1 MDAAAGEG
9 DLARLPHPRHWRVRL
24 EGLQALDPPGRLAA
38 VRQAPQAVDPPFLV
52 SWNNKQAPKWAAADD
67 KYSYGPLFRSQMIE
81 DKVTAATKGKKKMT
95 IVQLIQAM
103 EEPATQD
110 LRGYRL
116 LPTIFK
122 AIGEPKLKSL
132 RQAFVTLRTWH
143 EHGAH
148 RRDLDRDGVD
158 EENDAV

>member
-1 MDAAAGEG
+1 MGG
-9 DLARLPHPRHWRVRL
+9 GRRQVRL
-24 EGLQALDPPGRLAA
+24 RAA
-38 VRQAPQAVDPPFLV
+38 IPL
-52 SWNNKQAPKWAAADD
+52 ADD
-67 KYSYGPLFRSQMIE
+67 RRQGRGR
-81 DKVTAATKGKKKMT
+81 TKGKNKMT

-122 AIGEPKLKSL
+122 AIGRPKSPAL
-132 RQAFVTLRTWH
+132 RQALVTLRTWH

-148 RRDLDRDGVD
+148 RRDLNRDGVYD
-158 EENDAV
+158 ETPAIQLMDAWWPNLLEAEFRPVARRQGLRA